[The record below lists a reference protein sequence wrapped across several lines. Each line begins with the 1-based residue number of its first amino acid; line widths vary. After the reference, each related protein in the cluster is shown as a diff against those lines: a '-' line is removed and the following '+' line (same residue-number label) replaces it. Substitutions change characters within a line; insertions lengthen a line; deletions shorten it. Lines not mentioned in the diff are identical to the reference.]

1 METHLRPRAFTILSV
16 RSANNMRRT
25 LIAGLACAA
34 AAAAQVKVA
43 GRVSDED
50 GAPVPAA
57 RVVARCGAA
66 PAMEAQTGPAGDF
79 QMSLPPGDC
88 TLNASHAGFFEL
100 RDRPIHIGDG
110 PTEVTVMLNPQR
122 EVFQSVTVGALPA
135 PVDPAQ
141 TQGEQRLSGTEV
153 NDIPYPAS
161 HSLRNAMK
169 LMPGIIQDPS
179 GGLHFQGGAEYQTR
193 YTLDGFDITD
203 PIDGRYSTLL
213 AVEGVR
219 SLDLAASREAANLG
233 NGSAG
238 TLAIQPES
246 GSDQFHSTATDFIP
260 GPDIHAGVRL
270 GDWTPRAGVSGPIVK
285 GRAWFSDSFNGEYN
299 SGYVSGL
306 PNGQNT
312 NATWIAGN
320 LLHAQVNL
328 TPTNIL
334 FADLL
339 TDFDHQAHYGLGVLD
354 PISTTTALS
363 DRQFLAAVKESHS
376 WAGGAVLETG
386 FAWQSVDRDRTPQ
399 GDLPYMVAPSGRSGD
414 YFVRSREHGRRDQLF
429 VNYSPRARRFGG
441 RHQLQLGADAQRLD
455 YTAQFQRTAYE
466 LLSLTGLPLFR
477 TNFQGSGDF
486 DRPGASAATYVTD
499 HWQPATRLAIDA
511 GVRQDWDELVRQAA
525 LSPRLAISYAPF
537 ADARTKLTAG
547 YAILHD
553 ATNLA
558 LFSRP
563 LDQQA
568 VTVPYSSTSEP
579 GAPLVTTFVS
589 GRNLRLPRYD
599 KWSGGLEHEFAR
611 RISARAEWL
620 RKRGGD
626 GLVYAAE
633 GAANPVTV
641 QPVLLSYGYGGTY
654 ALTNQRRDAYDE
666 VAFTAR
672 QTFGEQYGWMASY
685 VRSRAAS
692 NAVLDVSVDQP
703 LQVLNNFGR
712 MPWDAPNRIMGWG
725 YFPLPFKNWSV
736 ALLADY
742 RTGFPFAVTDDSG
755 VVVGPVDG
763 HRYPSNF
770 DLNLA
775 VERRFTFAGYRL
787 AIRVGGNNLTDHRN
801 PTAVNSVIG
810 APQYLQFFGDEGRH
824 FVLRIRIFG
833 RAPR

>member
-1 METHLRPRAFTILSV
+1 
-16 RSANNMRRT
+16 MRRA

-34 AAAAQVKVA
+34 AAAAQVGVA
-43 GRVSDED
+43 GRVIDED

-57 RVVARCGAA
+57 RVAVHCGAA
-66 PAMEAQTGPAGDF
+66 PVIEVQTGPAGLF
-79 QMSLPPGDC
+79 ELSLPPGDC
-88 TLNASHAGFFEL
+88 TLNAGHAGFFEL
-100 RDRPIHIGDG
+100 RDRPLHIGDG
-110 PTEVTVMLNPQR
+110 PTEVTVTLNPQH

-135 PVDPAQ
+135 PIEPAE

-169 LMPGIIQDPS
+169 LMPGVIQDPT

-203 PIDGRYSTLL
+203 PIDGRYSTRL

-219 SLDLAASREAANLG
+219 SLDLVDSRESANQG

-238 TLAIQPES
+238 TLAIQPEN
-246 GSDQFHSTATDFIP
+246 GADQFHSTATDFIP
-260 GPDIHAGVRL
+260 GLDIHSGVRF

-285 GRAWFSDSFNGEYN
+285 GRAWFSDSFDGEYN

-312 NATWIAGN
+312 NPSWAAGN
-320 LLHAQVNL
+320 LLHAQLNL

-354 PISTTTALS
+354 PIATTTALT

-376 WAGGAVLETG
+376 WAGGAVFETG
-386 FAWQSVDRDRTPQ
+386 FAWQGVDRDRSPQ
-399 GDLPYMVAPSGRSGD
+399 GDLPYIVAPAGRGGD

-429 VNYSPRARRFGG
+429 VNYFPRVRRFAG

-455 YTAQFQRTAYE
+455 YTGQFQRTTYE
-466 LLSLTGLPLFR
+466 LLSLTGQPLFQ
-477 TNFQGSGDF
+477 TTFQGSGNF
-486 DRPGASAATYVTD
+486 DRPGASVATYITD

-525 LSPRLAISYAPF
+525 ISPRLAVSYAPF

-553 ATNLA
+553 AVNLA

-568 VTVPYSSTSEP
+568 VTVPYSSSGAPE
-579 GAPLVTTFVS
+579 APLVTTFVS
-589 GRNLRLPRYD
+589 GQNLRLPRYD
-599 KWSGGLEHEFAR
+599 KWSGGLEHEFAHR
-611 RISARAEWL
+611 VAARAEWL
-620 RKRGGD
+620 RKRGRD
-626 GLVYAAE
+626 GFVYAPE
-633 GAANPVTV
+633 GAAPPLTD

-672 QTFGEQYGWMASY
+672 QTFGDQYGWMASY

-692 NAVLDVSVDQP
+692 NAVLDASVDQP

-712 MPWDAPNRIMGWG
+712 MPWDAPNRILGWG
-725 YFPLPFKNWSV
+725 YFPLPFKNWAV
-736 ALLADY
+736 AFLADY
-742 RTGFPFAVTDDSG
+742 RTGFPFAVTSDSG
-755 VVVGPVDG
+755 MVVGPVDG
-763 HRYPSNF
+763 RRYPSNF
-770 DLNLA
+770 DFNLA
-775 VERRFTFAGYRL
+775 IERRLTFAGYRF
-787 AIRVGGNNLTDHRN
+787 AVRVGANNLTDHRN

-824 FVLRIRIFG
+824 FVLRIRVFG
-833 RAPR
+833 RASR